1 MAYYPTTI
9 YLIGKTMKSNSSNA
23 LVPLNNGNLPAVIK
37 KSRDISALSLV
48 SEELFLA
55 DRQAVREQLPDI
67 LGRVLARI
75 WIDENFH
82 KSFAKD
88 PNGTLQ
94 VNGVFLPETM
104 DVEFQKPNS
113 SRPRIVVY
121 EKSEK
126 SKFRIRIFYLQ
137 LVMMAGR

>member
-1 MAYYPTTI
+1 LY
-9 YLIGKTMKSNSSNA
+9 
-23 LVPLNNGNLPAVIK
+23 
-37 KSRDISALSLV
+37 
-48 SEELFLA
+48 LA

-75 WIDENFH
+75 WIDEKFNYDF
-82 KSFAKD
+82 SMN
-88 PNGTLQ
+88 PRGTLES
-94 VNGVFLPETM
+94 NGVFLPETM

-121 EKSEK
+121 ERSKE
-126 SKFRIRIFYLQ
+126 SKFRTRIFYLQ

>member
-1 MAYYPTTI
+1 MN
-9 YLIGKTMKSNSSNA
+9 SNNSNA
-23 LVPLNNGNLPAVIK
+23 LVPLKNGNLPAVVK
-37 KSRDISALSLV
+37 KKRELPTLSLV
-48 SEELFLA
+48 REELYLA

-75 WIDENFH
+75 WIDEKFNHDF
-82 KSFAKD
+82 SMN
-88 PNGTLQ
+88 PRGTLES
-94 VNGVFLPETM
+94 NGVFLPETM

-121 EKSEK
+121 EKSRE
-126 SKFRIRIFYLQ
+126 SKFRTRIFYLQ

>member
-1 MAYYPTTI
+1 
-9 YLIGKTMKSNSSNA
+9 MKSNSSNA

-48 SEELFLA
+48 NEELFLA

-82 KSFAKD
+82 KSFANN

-94 VNGVFLPETM
+94 ANGVFLPETM

>member
-1 MAYYPTTI
+1 MN
-9 YLIGKTMKSNSSNA
+9 SNNSNA
-23 LVPLNNGNLPAVIK
+23 LVPLKNGNLPAEVNK
-37 KSRDISALSLV
+37 KRELPTLSLV
-48 SEELFLA
+48 REELYLA

-75 WIDENFH
+75 WIDEKFH
-82 KSFAKD
+82 HDFSMN
-88 PNGTLQ
+88 PRGTLET
-94 VNGVFLPETM
+94 NGVFLPETM

-121 EKSEK
+121 EKSRE
-126 SKFRIRIFYLQ
+126 SKFRTRIFYLQ

>member
-1 MAYYPTTI
+1 MN
-9 YLIGKTMKSNSSNA
+9 SNNSNA
-23 LVPLNNGNLPAVIK
+23 LVPLKNGNLPAVVKIK
-37 KSRDISALSLV
+37 RELPTLSLV
-48 SEELFLA
+48 SEELYLA

-75 WIDENFH
+75 WIDEKFNYDF
-82 KSFAKD
+82 SMNPRGA
-88 PNGTLQ
+88 LEA
-94 VNGVFLPETM
+94 NGVFLPETM

-121 EKSEK
+121 EKRRE
-126 SKFRIRIFYLQ
+126 SKFRTRIFYLQ

>member
-1 MAYYPTTI
+1 MN
-9 YLIGKTMKSNSSNA
+9 SNNSNA
-23 LVPLNNGNLPAVIK
+23 LVPLKNGNLPAVVK
-37 KSRDISALSLV
+37 KKRELPTLSLV
-48 SEELFLA
+48 REELYLA

-75 WIDENFH
+75 WIDEKFNHDF
-82 KSFAKD
+82 SMN
-88 PNGTLQ
+88 PRGTMET
-94 VNGVFLPETM
+94 NGVFLPETM

-121 EKSEK
+121 EKSRE
-126 SKFRIRIFYLQ
+126 SKFRTRIFYLQ

>member
-1 MAYYPTTI
+1 MN
-9 YLIGKTMKSNSSNA
+9 SNNSNA
-23 LVPLNNGNLPAVIK
+23 LVPLKNGNLPAVVK
-37 KSRDISALSLV
+37 KKRELPTLSLV
-48 SEELFLA
+48 REELYLA

-75 WIDENFH
+75 WIDEKFNHDF
-82 KSFAKD
+82 SMN
-88 PNGTLQ
+88 PRGTLET
-94 VNGVFLPETM
+94 NGVFLPETM

-121 EKSEK
+121 EKSRE
-126 SKFRIRIFYLQ
+126 SKFRTRIFYLQ

>member
-1 MAYYPTTI
+1 MN
-9 YLIGKTMKSNSSNA
+9 SNNSNA
-23 LVPLNNGNLPAVIK
+23 LVPLKNGNLPAIVK
-37 KSRDISALSLV
+37 KKRELPTLSLV
-48 SEELFLA
+48 SEELYLA

-75 WIDENFH
+75 WIDEKFNYDF
-82 KSFAKD
+82 SMN
-88 PNGTLQ
+88 PRGTLEA
-94 VNGVFLPETM
+94 NGVFLPETM

-121 EKSEK
+121 EKRRE
-126 SKFRIRIFYLQ
+126 SKFRTRIFYLQ